1 MELNEWLT
9 ERHGPLMDLE
19 DLAQL
24 LRLQKTTLYQQIY
37 KGRLDIPHFRRGKK
51 YLFPTAEVAK
61 YVQNQV
67 QN

>member
-1 MELNEWLT
+1 MDLHEWLT
-9 ERHGPLMDLE
+9 ERHGPLMDLD

-51 YLFPTAEVAK
+51 YLFPTKGVAE
-61 YVQNQV
+61 YVQGQV
-67 QN
+67 QS